1 MVGDGKWRPRREY
14 LELLNGLVGSERARQ
29 GRKGRAREWAWEILD
44 VGMARERAKGCQ
56 KILSQYAE
64 SERDD

>member
-1 MVGDGKWRPRREY
+1 M
-14 LELLNGLVGSERARQ
+14 ELLNGLVGSERARQ
-29 GRKGRAREWAWEILD
+29 GREGRAREWAWEILE

>member
-1 MVGDGKWRPRREY
+1 MVGDGKWRLRWEH
-14 LELLNGLVGSERARQ
+14 LERLKGLVGSERARQ
-29 GRKGRAREWAWEILD
+29 GREGRAREWAWEILE